1 MNKQSVRI
9 PSLPTDISHLMRILM
24 DDEIPFTEL
33 ARELESFPT
42 IAARLLSLAN
52 SAWAVATTPV
62 ISLEDACKK
71 LGFNV
76 VRSTSIAL
84 AVSSPFDPSRC
95 PAFDAGR
102 FWFDALCVA
111 ETASFLAAEVDTD
124 GEVQLPMMRMSGL
137 LHSLGLLWLVD
148 TMPKETGNALIL
160 AQQSGEHSL
169 NRLTEKLCNMS
180 YSQATGALFTA
191 WQLPSELIRVV
202 TEYPDP
208 DYSGDLWQQAR
219 LLLLSRQLVKSLPL
233 GDESINSEDFSIPPV
248 MDFNQVLS
256 FRSRLDTRTRR
267 LEKLAEVLF

>member
-1 MNKQSVRI
+1 MNNSAIRI
-9 PSLPTDISHLMRILM
+9 PSLPADISHLMQILM
-24 DDEIPFTEL
+24 DEEIPFVEL

-52 SAWAVATTPV
+52 SAWAAASAPV
-62 ISLEDACKK
+62 ISLDDACKK

-111 ETASFLAAEVDTD
+111 ETASLLATEVNTD
-124 GEVQLPMMRMSGL
+124 GEVQLPIMRMSGL

-148 TMPKETGNALIL
+148 TMPKEAGNALTL

-169 NRLTEKLCNMS
+169 NRLTEKFCNMS

-191 WQLPSELIRVV
+191 WQLPPELIRIV

-219 LLLLSRQLVKSLPL
+219 LLLLSRQLVKNLSR
-233 GDESINSEDFSIPPV
+233 GIDSISAEDFSIPSGITYE
-248 MDFNQVLS
+248 QILS
-256 FRSRLDTRTRR
+256 LRSRLDTRARR